1 MFTSKADTQGLPVGH
16 LKLHHMLDT
25 DDPTLVDIPEL
36 PPLMLDQSFFMP
48 VSAIRSFF
56 QTVTRVPF
64 YRFPK
69 TLGWPTM
76 DVTLEPAPSPASPS
90 FSNLHS
96 LLAVLPNF
104 FPPSVQALLSSY
116 KTDDAHGPSH
126 FYTSEAYAHL
136 QQLNI
141 RPGTSSSSMDIEY
154 TWPVN
159 WDIPDFTSILEPLY
173 FMHSLH
179 STHPNLLPLLRS
191 LGPHFIRS
199 LTSALLASTQHFP
212 SLLLATLY
220 GLRSGGT
227 QPSASKE
234 SSELGKP
241 LAPPSCS
248 SSSPPS
254 STLTLFSPLNPT
266 CPWQQQSKTLTS
278 SSKMPPTMSEHNTAA
293 SSPTTSRSALNST

>member
-1 MFTSKADTQGLPVGH
+1 
-16 LKLHHMLDT
+16 
-25 DDPTLVDIPEL
+25 
-36 PPLMLDQSFFMP
+36 MP

-76 DVTLEPAPSPASPS
+76 DVTLEPATSPASPS

-96 LLAVLPNF
+96 FLAILPNF
-104 FPPSVQALLSSY
+104 FPPSVRALLSSY

-141 RPGTSSSSMDIEY
+141 RPGTSSSSMDMAY
-154 TWPVN
+154 TGTFP
-159 WDIPDFTSILEPLY
+159 TSHQFLNLSISCTHCTPHIQTSFHY
-173 FMHSLH
+173 FGRSAHTS
-179 STHPNLLPLLRS
+179 SGPSPLRS
-191 LGPHFIRS
+191 WRPIN
-199 LTSALLASTQHFP
+199 TSPRCCSPP
-212 SLLLATLY
+212 SMACAP
-220 GLRSGGT
+220 GT

-241 LAPPSCS
+241 LAPPSC
-248 SSSPPS
+248 
-254 STLTLFSPLNPT
+254 
-266 CPWQQQSKTLTS
+266 
-278 SSKMPPTMSEHNTAA
+278 
-293 SSPTTSRSALNST
+293 

>member
-1 MFTSKADTQGLPVGH
+1 MGDTLGFVSH
-16 LKLHHMLDT
+16 YSHAWELDT

-154 TWPVN
+154 TWPLN
-159 WDIPDFTSILEPLY
+159 WDIPNFTSILEPLY

-191 LGPHFIRS
+191 LGPHFLRS
-199 LTSALLASTQHFP
+199 LTSALLASNNTSP
-212 SLLLATLY
+212 RYCSPLSMACAP
-220 GLRSGGT
+220 GT

-278 SSKMPPTMSEHNTAA
+278 SSKMPPTMSEHNTAV